1 MILIVSTY
9 RDFHAFAVQWA
20 LRRMGVECK
29 ILDLFRVVA
38 GGSVTLDVVRGHLE
52 WTCPRTESVESVSLH
67 NIDCVWMRR
76 GNREFD
82 VSRVHNLDREVVQR
96 EVISLARGIEAWVG
110 RSVPAINS
118 PYSLGVAD
126 QKLVQLTEAAKVG
139 LTVPPTLMSNEPNRV
154 REFVRS
160 HAATIFKPFHQNAWS
175 ALLDDGNYAQ
185 RAAIVTPADL
195 HDATAIALCP
205 GIYQPLITKR
215 HELRVTVCGDDMV
228 VARLESQF
236 DEETAVDWRHD
247 YTQQMPILPDELP
260 DAVRQRIGDL
270 MANLGLRFGC
280 IDLVIDTAG
289 DYVFLEINQQGQ
301 FLWLELRNRDI
312 RLLQHF
318 CAFLC
323 REGGVPF
330 DAVPLSIHD
339 YMDSSDSQGDLD
351 LRESYYAYDRLHA
364 PERVI

>member
-67 NIDCVWMRR
+67 DIDCVWMRR

-126 QKLVQLTEAAKVG
+126 QKLVQLTEAAGKDSIIHLHVQTTPWCPCSRRD
-139 LTVPPTLMSNEPNRV
+139 LRARSSADDAQSQRV
-154 REFVRS
+154 RY
-160 HAATIFKPFHQNAWS
+160 AW
-175 ALLDDGNYAQ
+175 Q
-185 RAAIVTPADL
+185 
-195 HDATAIALCP
+195 
-205 GIYQPLITKR
+205 K
-215 HELRVTVCGDDMV
+215 
-228 VARLESQF
+228 
-236 DEETAVDWRHD
+236 
-247 YTQQMPILPDELP
+247 
-260 DAVRQRIGDL
+260 
-270 MANLGLRFGC
+270 
-280 IDLVIDTAG
+280 
-289 DYVFLEINQQGQ
+289 
-301 FLWLELRNRDI
+301 
-312 RLLQHF
+312 
-318 CAFLC
+318 
-323 REGGVPF
+323 
-330 DAVPLSIHD
+330 
-339 YMDSSDSQGDLD
+339 
-351 LRESYYAYDRLHA
+351 
-364 PERVI
+364 